1 MGISDN
7 VYINMKNKYI
17 RCYDGALFSLCEYCK
32 RKDTCTD
39 KMDDKKIV
47 ECSDFRNER
56 ETNEDSSL

>member
-1 MGISDN
+1 
-7 VYINMKNKYI
+7 MKNKYI

-39 KMDDKKIV
+39 KLDDKKIV

-56 ETNEDSSL
+56 ETDEDSSL